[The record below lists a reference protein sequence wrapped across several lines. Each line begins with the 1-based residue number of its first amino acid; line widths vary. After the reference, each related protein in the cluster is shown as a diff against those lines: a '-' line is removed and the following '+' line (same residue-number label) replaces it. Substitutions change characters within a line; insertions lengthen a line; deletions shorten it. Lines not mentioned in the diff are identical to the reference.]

1 MTSSKHV
8 PDLRALVP
16 DTLNRRQALKLGG
29 ASALSLWITACGGG
43 GTKRSASVA
52 TKSPLE
58 KQLLIANWVAYTS
71 PAAYKAFTQTEG
83 PKISLDGYGSN
94 EELLAKLSAGG
105 ADYDIVVPSNGAVKV
120 MIAKS
125 QALKLNHALLPNLK
139 NLQPKFRSL
148 PYDPGNRYSVA
159 KNFGVTSFF
168 WRSAVVKSPP
178 TTLKEAFQVLHDL
191 PSDARVN
198 FVDSASDVAVIALLA
213 LGYDVNTEVQSQ
225 YDDASKLLKSVKPKI
240 QTFSSEYIPRGSAG
254 EIDFGLGWNADVARI
269 IAARAKKGDEVVLL
283 LPETTP
289 TAFWVDNWAIP
300 ASAKNP
306 VAAHRWINYML
317 DPKVAAKEAAYVRAP
332 YPIEGI
338 DRYAPKDIVNNPDI
352 YIDPAKIARYKVDN
366 PTPRVVQLQQQLYT
380 DFKAV

>member
-1 MTSSKHV
+1 MTSSTHV

-16 DTLNRRQALKLGG
+16 DNLSRRQALKLGG
-29 ASALSLWITACGGG
+29 ASALSLWVAACGGG
-43 GTKRSASVA
+43 GSKPAAAVA
-52 TKSPLE
+52 TNGKLE
-58 KQLLIANWVAYTS
+58 KQLLIANWVDYTS
-71 PAAYKAFTQTEG
+71 PAAYKAFTHTVG

-105 ADYDIVVPSNGAVKV
+105 AAYDIVVPSNGAVKV
-120 MIAKS
+120 MIEKS

-139 NLQPKFRSL
+139 NLEPKFRSL

-159 KNFGVTSFF
+159 KNFGVTSFY
-168 WRSAVVKSPP
+168 WRSAVVKTPP
-178 TTLKEAFQVLHDL
+178 KSIKEGFDVLRSL
-191 PSDARVN
+191 PSSARVN
-198 FVDSASDVAVIALLA
+198 FVDSASDVAVIVLLA
-213 LGYDVNTEVQSQ
+213 LGYDVNSENQSQ
-225 YDDASKLLKSVKPKI
+225 YDEAGRLLKSVKPKI

-254 EIDFGLGWNADVARI
+254 EIDFGLGWNADIARI
-269 IAARAKKGDEVVLL
+269 IAARAKKGDKVVML
-283 LPETTP
+283 LPDTTP

-300 ASAKNP
+300 ATAKNP

-332 YPIEGI
+332 YPIQGI
-338 DRYAPKDIVNNPDI
+338 DRYAPKDIVGNPDI

>member
-1 MTSSKHV
+1 MTSSKYV

-16 DTLNRRQALKLGG
+16 ENLSRRQALKLGG
-29 ASALSLWITACGGG
+29 ASAMSLWITACGGG
-43 GTKRSASVA
+43 GAGSAASK
-52 TKSPLE
+52 TNHQLE
-58 KQLLIANWVAYTS
+58 KQLLIANWVDYTS
-71 PAAYKAFTQTEG
+71 PAAYKAYTQTVG

-94 EELLAKLSAGG
+94 EELLAKLNSGG
-105 ADYDIVVPSNGAVKV
+105 ASYDIVVPSNGAVTV
-120 MIAKS
+120 MIAKN
-125 QALKLNHALLPNLK
+125 QAFKLDHGLLPNLK

-148 PYDPGNRYSVA
+148 PYDPGNRYSVP

-178 TTLKEAFQVLHDL
+178 ASLKEGFEILRTL
-191 PSDARVN
+191 PSGARVN
-198 FVDSASDVAVIALLA
+198 FVDSASDVAVIAMLA
-213 LGYDVNTEVQSQ
+213 LGHDVNSEDSRD
-225 YDDASKLLKSVKPKI
+225 YADASRLLASVKPKI

-254 EIDFGLGWNADVARI
+254 EIDFGLGWNADIARI
-269 IAARAKKGDEVVLL
+269 KAARATKNDEVVML

-300 ASAKNP
+300 ATAKHP

-317 DPKVAAKEAAYVRAP
+317 DPKIAAKEATYVRAP
-332 YPIEGI
+332 YPIQGI
-338 DRYAPKDIVNNPDI
+338 DRYAPKSIVGNPDI
-352 YIDPAKIARYKVDN
+352 YIDPAKIARYKVDV

>member
-213 LGYDVNTEVQSQ
+213 LGYDVNTEIQSQ